1 VFGSHPHDGNGVF
14 VLVASSAQ
22 PLQAALSED
31 LNESPYRVRSVLRVQ
46 VSVAAVELQG
56 AGGALLMQAS
66 MGGVDSRAVL
76 YPVTQD
82 LAFSVSTVR
91 GGKVVP

>member
-1 VFGSHPHDGNGVF
+1 M
-14 VLVASSAQ
+14 
-22 PLQAALSED
+22 
-31 LNESPYRVRSVLRVQ
+31 LRVQ

>member
-1 VFGSHPHDGNGVF
+1 
-14 VLVASSAQ
+14 
-22 PLQAALSED
+22 
-31 LNESPYRVRSVLRVQ
+31 
-46 VSVAAVELQG
+46 
-56 AGGALLMQAS
+56 
-66 MGGVDSRAVL
+66 VDSRAVL